1 MTASLARLAL
11 ISLFVAGAAHA
22 HAHLVTSTPTEG
34 SVLAAPPASFTLTFS
49 EPARVTALSVQ
60 REREPK
66 IPIHE
71 LPTVTAVT
79 ATIGLP
85 ALSAGAYT
93 VSWRVVAADGHVMSS
108 QLHFTVAPPSPKADP
123 AKH

>member
-1 MTASLARLAL
+1 MTASLARLTL

-34 SVLAAPPASFTLTFS
+34 SVLGTPPTALTLTFS
-49 EPARVTALSVQ
+49 EAARVTALSVQ
-60 REREPK
+60 REQEPK
-66 IPIHE
+66 VPIHE

-108 QLHFTVAPPSPKADP
+108 QLHFTVAPTTSATSR

>member
-1 MTASLARLAL
+1 MNASLARLAL

-34 SVLAAPPASFTLTFS
+34 SVLGTPPTALTLTFS

-60 REREPK
+60 REQEPK
-66 IPIHE
+66 IPVHE

>member
-1 MTASLARLAL
+1 MNASLARLAL

-34 SVLAAPPASFTLTFS
+34 SVLGTPPTALTLTFS

-60 REREPK
+60 REQEPK

-108 QLHFTVAPPSPKADP
+108 QLHFTVAPPSLKADP

>member
-1 MTASLARLAL
+1 MNASLARLAL

-22 HAHLVTSTPTEG
+22 HAHLVASTPTEG
-34 SVLAAPPASFTLTFS
+34 SVLATPPTALTLTFS
-49 EPARVTALSVQ
+49 EAARVTALSVQ
-60 REREPK
+60 REQEPK

-79 ATIGLP
+79 VTIGLP

-108 QLHFTVAPPSPKADP
+108 QLHFTVTPPTSATSP

>member
-1 MTASLARLAL
+1 MTASLARLTL

-34 SVLAAPPASFTLTFS
+34 SVLGTPPTALTLTFS

-60 REREPK
+60 REQEPK
-66 IPIHE
+66 NPVHK
-71 LPTVTAVT
+71 LPTATGVTT
-79 ATIGLP
+79 TIGLP

-93 VSWRVVAADGHVMSS
+93 VSWRMVAADGHVMSS
-108 QLHFTVAPPSPKADP
+108 QLHFTVAPRSAKADP

>member
-34 SVLAAPPASFTLTFS
+34 SVVGTPPAALTLTFS

-60 REREPK
+60 REQERK

-71 LPTVTAVT
+71 LPTASAVT
-79 ATIGLP
+79 ATISLP

-108 QLHFTVAPPSPKADP
+108 ELHFAITPRKPPAATD
-123 AKH
+123 KH